1 MQLPLNMKQEKT
13 IGVVGLGL
21 IGGSMA
27 LDLSAQGYD
36 VIGYDANPIH
46 AQKAKDLGL
55 ITSYMELDE
64 LSSKS
69 DFIIVAIPVKQTA
82 EVIRQILDKISWHS
96 ILIDTGSTKKSICK
110 EVRSHTKRGRFVA
123 CHPLAGTEFSGP
135 QAAIRNLFK
144 DKKNIICEEHLS
156 DEDALD
162 FTIQIMN
169 ELGIQ
174 NIFMDPVEHDKHMAY
189 VSHLSHVSAFTLGT
203 TVLNIEKDQKQI
215 FNLAST
221 GFESTVRLAKSSPHT
236 WSSIFS
242 DNSDNL
248 VAALTSYIEALSEFK
263 EAIEEQNE
271 EKIKDIISDA
281 NEIRRVLNGMKYN
294 IVKLS

>member
-1 MQLPLNMKQEKT
+1 MSEEKT

-27 LDLSAQGYD
+27 KDFAALGY
-36 VIGYDANPIH
+36 VVNGYDANPTHI
-46 AQKAKDLGL
+46 QKAVDLNL
-55 ITSYMELDE
+55 INEALELEELAKTSDI
-64 LSSKS
+64 
-69 DFIIVAIPVKQTA
+69 IIVAIPVKVTGT
-82 EVIRQILDKISWHS
+82 VIRDILSAIKWHT
-96 ILIDTGSTKKSICK
+96 IVIDTGSTKKNICE

-135 QAAIRNLFK
+135 QAAINDLFK
-144 DKKNIICEEHLS
+144 GKKNIICQEHLS
-156 DEDALD
+156 DEDALEMSVAL
-162 FTIQIMN
+162 MN
-169 ELGIQ
+169 QLEMQ
-174 NIFMDPVEHDKHMAY
+174 SIFMDPVEHDKHMAY
-189 VSHLSHVSAFTLGT
+189 VSHLSHISAFTLGT

-242 DNSDNL
+242 DNSANL
-248 VAALTSYIEALSEFK
+248 TQALTSYIAELERFKVALENKDEEAM
-263 EAIEEQNE
+263 
-271 EKIKDIISDA
+271 KDIISEA
-281 NEIRRVLNGMKYN
+281 NEIKRVLNGMKYN